1 MRGRRL
7 RSICAA
13 LVVVIGLAA
22 IVAMATGEVALV
34 TTHGVSMEPRF
45 HTGDLAV
52 IVPSA
57 SYHVGEIVGYHSP
70 LLDITVLHRIVAE
83 HNGLFTFKGDNN
95 SFKDPQALPP
105 SAVKGRL
112 WLHVPDGGTVLG
124 WVRSPIV
131 LGLLAFFLVA
141 LGIGQTARRRRR
153 PGRATLPG
161 SVDPGSAPAT
171 LGTGQTVTGT
181 DRVGR
186 ETDRVGRET
195 VRVGWWPIAV
205 GLALVVVFGA
215 LTAVTW
221 TRPTTRGSQSS
232 VTFDQHVDFS
242 YAALAPAGITYPTG
256 VVTTGDPVFLHLV
269 HSLDVTARYALNV
282 TTRGASKAPVAVS
295 GTIGATAV
303 VEGPDGWSG
312 PLGTVAPVAF
322 SGSTATVD
330 IPLDLTQIAVLEK
343 AFGTETG
350 IPLGNPNIVVTPTVH
365 IHGTLDGAPVADTFD
380 PSLTF
385 PVNEQ
390 EIDVVQG
397 GSVAGDHALTPDSPG
412 SVERPTL
419 VPAQMTILG
428 RPVAVSEA
436 RRLALVGLILSI
448 LAAFGAVAWWMRRRR
463 MDETG
468 RIHAAF
474 RPDLVAVTA
483 SPAIKAPLVVDVETF
498 DELARL
504 ARRYDCMILEHTHDA
519 GHAYYVE
526 SGATVY
532 RCGVE
537 FADGVLVSVDGPEL
551 AATISAQVGPADGV
565 AAASDGTPIRG
576 VRRRLRSNPS
586 DKEADTA
593 RDDVDLLTLL
603 ARAELVS
610 GVGDAGAHLREAIV
624 LARKA
629 DLDEAMIEA
638 LLVNVRTSF
647 DEEQQSDPEK
657 IELLDYSLGLPGGA
671 PARRARL
678 LSALAV
684 ESIFLGASTRRV
696 PILDEAREQ
705 ARLSGDHKALIE
717 LSAAEFVARPRS
729 TWSARQFMLDRP
741 LFGQALDAALTLGDP
756 LWVAT
761 TQANAA
767 FCTFMAGDG
776 EQLRAQVTALSATS
790 AGGQNQIAQRSHLVL
805 GHMLAVIE
813 GRLADAETLSTEASD
828 MRRMTGTAQTDK
840 EGAISQFALRRE
852 QERLPELIPAL
863 TADVASRP
871 PSAAAAAVV
880 AFALVESDHRDDA
893 AILLH
898 RASHAGFGDIP
909 DDIEWPLAV
918 ALWSEVAAYIGD
930 RRAAAD
936 LCEILRPHDGIQ
948 MTSGG
953 VGCGPASRLLANL
966 EVLLGR
972 SADADRHFAEAIAF
986 SRALISPVWIARC
999 QLDWAQTWLERG
1011 ETAWAAQLT
1020 DEADA
1025 TAGALALPALGRRW
1039 AALRDQLD
1047 RA

>member
-45 HTGDLAV
+45 HSGDLAV
-52 IVPSA
+52 IVPSG

-70 LLDITVLHRIVAE
+70 LLHITVLHRIVAE

-95 SFKDPQALPP
+95 SFKDPQALPA
-105 SAVKGRL
+105 SAIRGRL
-112 WLHVPDGGTVLG
+112 WLHIPDGGTVLG

-153 PGRATLPG
+153 PGRAVLPG
-161 SVDPGSAPAT
+161 AVDPGPRQAT
-171 LGTGQTVTGT
+171 PETVRAGT
-181 DRVGR
+181 DS
-186 ETDRVGRET
+186 DRVGRET

-221 TRPTTRGSQSS
+221 TRPITRGSQSS
-232 VTFDQHVDFS
+232 VAFDQHVSFS

-256 VVTTGDPVFLHLV
+256 LVTTGDPVFLHLV
-269 HSLDVTARYALNV
+269 HSLEVTARYSLDL
-282 TTRGASKAPVAVS
+282 TTRRASEAPVSVS

-303 VEGPDGWSG
+303 VEGPDGWSA

-322 SGSTATVD
+322 SGPTATVD
-330 IPLDLTQIAVLEK
+330 VPLDLTQIAVVEK
-343 AFGTETG
+343 AFDTETG
-350 IPLGNPNIVVTPTVH
+350 MPLGDPNIVVTPTVH
-365 IHGTLDGAPVADTFD
+365 IRGTLDGAPVADMFA

-397 GSVAGDHALTPDSPG
+397 GSVAADKALTPDSPG
-412 SVERPTL
+412 SVERPTR
-419 VPAQMTILG
+419 VPAKMTILG
-428 RPVAVSEA
+428 RAVAVTGA
-436 RRLALVGLILSI
+436 RRLALVGLILSL
-448 LAAFGAVAWWMRRRR
+448 LAAFGAGIWWMRRRR

-483 SPAIKAPLVVDVETF
+483 SPAVKAPLVVDVETF

-504 ARRYDCMILEHTHDA
+504 ARRYDCMILEHSHDA

-537 FADGVLVSVDGPEL
+537 FAEGVLVSVDSPGHV
-551 AATISAQVGPADGV
+551 ATVSAQPGQADVV
-565 AAASDGTPIRG
+565 AAVSDGTLIRG
-576 VRRRLRSNPS
+576 ARRRLRSNPS
-586 DKEADTA
+586 DKETETT

-603 ARAELVS
+603 AKAELVS
-610 GVGDAGAHLREAIV
+610 GVGDAGAHLREAVV

-629 DLDEAMIEA
+629 ELDDAMIEA

-647 DEEQQSDPEK
+647 DQEQQSDPEK
-657 IELLDYSLGLPGGA
+657 IELLEYSLGLPGS

-678 LSALAV
+678 LGALAV
-684 ESIFLGASTRRV
+684 ESIFLGASTRRG
-696 PILDEAREQ
+696 PILDDAREQ
-705 ARLSGDHKALIE
+705 ARLSGDQQALIE
-717 LSAAEFVARPRS
+717 VSAAEFVARPRS
-729 TWSARQFMLDRP
+729 IWSARQFRLDRP
-741 LFGQALDAALTLGDP
+741 LFGRALDAALTLGDP

-761 TQANAA
+761 TQTNAA
-767 FCTFMAGDG
+767 FCTFTAGDG
-776 EQLRAQVTALSATS
+776 EMLRSQVMTLSETS
-790 AGGQNQIAQRSHLVL
+790 AGGQNQIALRSHLVL
-805 GHMLAVIE
+805 GHALAVID
-813 GRLADAETLSTEASD
+813 GRLADAETLSAEACD
-828 MRRMTGTAQTDK
+828 VRRMTGTIQTDK
-840 EGAISQFALRRE
+840 VGAISQLALRRE

-863 TADVASRP
+863 TVDAASRP
-871 PSAAAAAVV
+871 PSAAAAAAV

-930 RRAAAD
+930 RRAASD

-948 MTSGG
+948 MTSGS

-972 SADADRHFAEAIAF
+972 PTDADRHFDEAIAF
-986 SRALISPVWIARC
+986 SRGLMSPVWMARC

-1011 ETAWAAQLT
+1011 ETTRAAQLT

-1025 TAGALALPALGRRW
+1025 TAGALALPALGRQW

-1047 RA
+1047 QA